1 LATIDGLLHRERK
14 GIHHL
19 VRKSADSRQLINVN
33 DVVADVLRLLHSDFV
48 GRGISTQTEYASE
61 LLSVAADPVHLQQ
74 VIMNLLLNSLEAMRS
89 TAAAARFT

>member
-1 LATIDGLLHRERK
+1 LAAIDGLLHRERK

-19 VRKSADSRQLINVN
+19 VRKSADSRQ
-33 DVVADVLRLLHSDFV
+33 
-48 GRGISTQTEYASE
+48 
-61 LLSVAADPVHLQQ
+61 LSVAADPVHLQQ